1 MKKKSIIALLED
13 SLPKERV
20 KAVRKEAQ
28 EEILKIQLADLRRQM
43 NINKDDVKRF
53 SQVGVSNLEH
63 RKDLKISTLVNYLHA
78 IGMKVEI
85 KAFPVKKRLK
95 ETIPREIVLLRI

>member
-1 MKKKSIIALLED
+1 MKKNSIITILEE

-20 KAVRKEAQ
+20 KAARKEAQ
-28 EEILKIQLADLRRQM
+28 QEILKIRLADLRRQM
-43 NINKDDVKRF
+43 NINQDNVKGF
-53 SQVGVSNLEH
+53 SQVGISNLEH

-85 KAFPVKKRLK
+85 KAFPVKKSP
-95 ETIPREIVLLRI
+95 TIPPEIILLRM

>member
-1 MKKKSIIALLED
+1 MKKKSIITILED
-13 SLPKERV
+13 SLPRERV
-20 KAVRKEAQ
+20 KAARKEAR

-43 NINKDDVKRF
+43 NINQNKVKGF

-63 RKDLKISTLVNYLHA
+63 RKDIKISTLVNYLHA

-85 KAFPVKKRLK
+85 KAFPVKKRP
-95 ETIPREIVLLRI
+95 TIPREIVLLRI